1 MAGYRIPP
9 WRQIPGSGQQIDYS
23 SSASVAATNAIGKVT
38 NSQTTAVLIQAVGG
52 DPTTPSAV
60 IVCVAQNGLAASN
73 TSGQV
78 VKELDPP
85 VVIGCAPGDTI
96 TALGLD
102 PSGGVL
108 YIVELTH

>member
-1 MAGYRIPP
+1 MRIAP
-9 WRQIPGSGQQIDYS
+9 WRQTPGSGQQIAYS
-23 SSASVAATNAIGKVT
+23 SNGSAAATNAIGKVT
-38 NSQTTAVLIQAVGG
+38 NSQTTAILVQAVGG

-60 IVCVAQNGLAASN
+60 IVCVAQNKLPASA
-73 TSGQV
+73 TSGQL

-102 PSGGVL
+102 PSGGTL